1 MDVRAKARTYLRSN
15 GKNGRQQV
23 PRFARND
30 RQKSKG
36 NSNGKRRSRSLRDD
50 SQKGNDKYNGSGKCN
65 DTSSGNCN
73 GSQSTVFWGTM
84 ITRSK
89 SVESSTIAVRTTS
102 ATYDVEIGAGL
113 VALVGARVDALLA
126 GGIAAGKQRA
136 FLVTSPEIDRLWGEQ
151 LAGGFPA
158 PLTKL
163 MVPAGEEYKRLATV
177 ERLAEEL
184 AGHGADRDS
193 ILIAFGGGV
202 IGDMTGFV
210 AAMYMRGIRYVGVPT
225 TLLAQVDSS
234 LGGKTGVNL
243 AAGKNLVGAFHHPLA
258 VYADTATLET
268 LPAAELRAGLQESV
282 KAGIIRDQALFEM
295 LEAESAGLLAGSEGI
310 QGSLHSGAKNA
321 PPVEMTNS
329 FSVKRDALLTR
340 VVAASVRVKA
350 DVVNAD
356 EREMGVRMIL
366 NLGHTLGHAIEA
378 ATEYKQLLHGEAV
391 AWGMIAAVGIAA
403 KRGTVSSA
411 EAERMERVIR
421 AYGPMHGFIADAGEL
436 VALTAKDKK
445 NRSGARSF
453 VLPVGIGDA
462 VVVKDVSEAELM
474 DAATAMAAEAAGFAK
489 AAGVSA

>member
-1 MDVRAKARTYLRSN
+1 
-15 GKNGRQQV
+15 
-23 PRFARND
+23 
-30 RQKSKG
+30 
-36 NSNGKRRSRSLRDD
+36 
-50 SQKGNDKYNGSGKCN
+50 
-65 DTSSGNCN
+65 
-73 GSQSTVFWGTM
+73 M

-89 SVESSTIAVRTTS
+89 TVESSTIAVRTAS
-102 ATYDVEIGAGL
+102 MEYDVEIGAGL
-113 VALVGARVDALLA
+113 LALVGERVDGLLA
-126 GGIAAGKQRA
+126 GGISAGKQRA
-136 FLVTSPEIDRLWGEQ
+136 FVVTSPEIDRLWGGQ
-151 LAGGFPA
+151 LADGFPA

-163 MVPAGEEYKRLATV
+163 MVPAGEEHKRLATV
-177 ERLAEEL
+177 ERLVEEL
-184 AGHGADRDS
+184 AQHGADRDS

-258 VYADTATLET
+258 VYSDTAVLAT

-282 KAGIIRDQALFEM
+282 KAGIIRDRALFDF
-295 LEAESAGLLAGSEGI
+295 LEAESAAVLGGDRA
-310 QGSLHSGAKNA
+310 
-321 PPVEMTNS
+321 
-329 FSVKRDALLTR
+329 ALTE

-356 EREMGVRMIL
+356 ERELGVRMIL

-391 AWGMIAAVGIAA
+391 AWGMVAAVGIAA
-403 KRGTVSSA
+403 KRGTVSAA

-474 DAATAMAAEAAGFAK
+474 VAAAGIVQEAV
-489 AAGVSA
+489 GVSA